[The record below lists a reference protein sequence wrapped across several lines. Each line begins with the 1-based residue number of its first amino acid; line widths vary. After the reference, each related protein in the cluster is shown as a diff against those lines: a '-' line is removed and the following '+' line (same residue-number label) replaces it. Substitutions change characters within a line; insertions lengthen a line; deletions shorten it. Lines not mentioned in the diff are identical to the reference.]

1 MQLQRRPREDIT
13 VNLTPLI
20 DVVFLLLIFFMVTTS
35 FTRDTQITIEL
46 PTAEGGAPMEAKPK
60 VIEISIDGEGR
71 FFLNT
76 VALVNSQTKTIIRG
90 IEELAG
96 GDTKLPIVISADA
109 QAPYQSVVTAMDAA
123 GQAGFVNITMAT
135 RKPPEEE

>member
-1 MQLQRRPREDIT
+1 MKLQRRPREEIT

-46 PTAEGGAPMEAKPK
+46 PTAEAGAPMETKPK

-71 FFLNT
+71 YFLNT

-90 IEELAG
+90 IEELAEG
-96 GDTKLPIVISADA
+96 NNKLPIVISADA
-109 QAPYQSVVTAMDAA
+109 QAPYQAVVTAMDAA
-123 GQAGFVNITMAT
+123 GQAGFTNITMAT
-135 RKPPEEE
+135 RKPAEE